1 MILHYLRQK
10 ENKDQAKANIIYTDI
25 INLVNLFFKNNINFD
40 KRNFLNTFYI
50 TSFFLYITFYIT
62 KSNLDKNSKIIS
74 QNLMDNFINDLDHTL
89 SLEGI
94 GDMKIG
100 KFVKFYVKKFYYYL
114 KIFDKR
120 VSKKNTIKV
129 NEFFIENGFFSDFNL
144 EFEQVEIIY
153 KLIKK
158 LIVILKKH
166 QINSSVFIKL

>member
-1 MILHYLRQK
+1 
-10 ENKDQAKANIIYTDI
+10 
-25 INLVNLFFKNNINFD
+25 
-40 KRNFLNTFYI
+40 
-50 TSFFLYITFYIT
+50 
-62 KSNLDKNSKIIS
+62 
-74 QNLMDNFINDLDHTL
+74 MDNFINDLDHTL
-89 SLEGI
+89 SLEGV